1 MSNNL
6 ESINFL
12 YPGLF
17 IPLDIDD
24 PSIYE
29 INQDF
34 FDNLPQNTKLQLL
47 SIKELASKLVKIDGS
62 YLEFV
67 PYSLRTDFNLV
78 FEAVRSNYEAFQ
90 FLPQAMKNDKRIILA
105 MVDYDF
111 NRDTEEYPHYPSFAE
126 LPINML
132 SEQHLEDDEIIEAAI
147 RANPGSIVAHA
158 RFDALALDEI
168 NYLLKDAAD
177 KFQLEIIISRLPKH
191 IKHNKELMLE
201 ICVEVNDFICNV
213 LEEKNKRGI
222 WGKEYILDFAKP
234 LLRNKKFIIRA
245 AKTGKIIC
253 SLFSFDDPILNDGEI
268 IESLFVNNNDVYHGD
283 THLTGLQINKNSLMR
298 LLKSYNFPWHSLSEE
313 KQLDKDLFCA
323 ALAGDPHLL
332 FDNGVSDEL
341 KMNPQH
347 VKTAIQSIIN
357 HDYGP
362 YKDIQ
367 RCFINDL
374 VKCYPGVIEN
384 REWVILLAQCC
395 GTRTLKLA
403 KRYCGDFEIVSL
415 AVRQHGM
422 SLQFASSELQKN
434 KDIVML
440 AVKEDGMSL
449 KFASSELQKNK
460 DIVMLAVKENGMS
473 LQFADQE
480 LQDDPNIVMLA
491 MNEDEDCLQ
500 FSNKLLSDKKFILK
514 VLTAHPKCIRFIDK
528 QLQDDCECLQQIM
541 NSEHLRGNQSLLEL
555 INLNK
560 PYSKNLGKNF
570 LLAPFIDT
578 DDCNEYFSMEDENLD
593 IEHIQ
598 IYFKRLLENYDR
610 TKLSKV
616 EWIHLINLQYCLYEL
631 APNHIRLDLEIASN
645 LVKNDFNNLKRVPS
659 EIWYEIRQKFVK
671 DSSIEDLKRFGFR
684 NYPSLNLF
692 VDEAEKFKSES
703 TRQGIK
709 QPFQLISPLV
719 DLLNQKIS
727 EISKV

>member
-12 YPGLF
+12 YPGLL

-62 YLEFV
+62 YLQFV
-67 PYSLRTDFNLV
+67 PYSLRTDFNFV
-78 FEAVRSNYEAFQ
+78 FEAVRSNYEAFK

-105 MVDYDF
+105 MVEYDF
-111 NRDTEEYPHYPSFAE
+111 NRDTVEYPHYPSFAE

-158 RFDALALDEI
+158 RFDALTLDEI
-168 NYLLKDAAD
+168 IYLLKDATD
-177 KFQLEIIISRLPKH
+177 KFQLEIIISRLPEH

-201 ICVEVNDFICNV
+201 ICIEVNGVIKHLPHLKNDQDFICNV

-222 WGKEYILDFAKP
+222 LANEFINDFAIHF
-234 LLRNKKFIIRA
+234 LHNKKFLIRA
-245 AKTGKIIC
+245 SKTGNLVC
-253 SLFSFDDPILNDGEI
+253 TLDSFDDHILNDGEV
-268 IESLFVNNNDVYHGD
+268 IESLYVNNNLVYNHGK
-283 THLTGLQINKNSLMR
+283 HLTGLQINKNSLMQ
-298 LLKSYNFPWHSLSEE
+298 LLKSYDFPWHFLSEE

-323 ALAGDPHLL
+323 ALAGNPYLL
-332 FDNGVSDEL
+332 FDNWVSDEL

-357 HDYGP
+357 REHSP
-362 YKDIQ
+362 YKDNHKF
-367 RCFINDL
+367 FINDL

-395 GTRTLKLA
+395 GTSTLKLA
-403 KRYCGDFEIVSL
+403 KRFCGDFEIVSL

-440 AVKEDGMSL
+440 AVE
-449 KFASSELQKNK
+449 
-460 DIVMLAVKENGMS
+460 ENGMS

-480 LQDDPNIVMLA
+480 LQDDQNIVMLA

-500 FSNKLLSDKKFILK
+500 FANKLLSNKKFILK

-541 NSEHLRGNQSLLEL
+541 NSEPLRGNQSLLEL

-570 LLAPFIDT
+570 LLTPFIDT
-578 DDCNEYFSMEDENLD
+578 DDTDDCDEYFSMENENLD

-598 IYFKRLLENYDR
+598 IYFERLLENYDR

-645 LVKNDFNNLKRVPS
+645 LVKNDFNNLERVPS
-659 EIWYEIRQKFVK
+659 EIYYEIRQKFMK

-703 TRQGIK
+703 THQGIK
-709 QPFQLISPLV
+709 QPFQLTSPLV